1 MAYKTSIGK
10 THTSDL
16 IGSDD
21 YDKDTKIDFEEDT
34 ITFIVDDTPYLTVT
48 TGSIL
53 IGDDVTDTHQVTG
66 SIQING
72 GLTVNQEGNTTS
84 DFRVTSN
91 AAENMLF
98 VDASANRVGIGTNQP
113 VHTLDI
119 QERTGVEATIRLVG
133 SADVG
138 IRLAADSDNSGEND
152 NPYIDFYQD
161 GLNSNSRAQRLATL
175 GMEGDANATFTD
187 SLANTFFM
195 DAAYPSSL
203 GSGGR
208 TLQLANDSVN
218 NGHAARITL
227 EGTNGN
233 VGIHTNAP
241 AHSLTVNGD
250 TSITGTLMIAN
261 PLTASAFYS
270 FPTAEGTANQVLAA
284 TGIGGVIFSDLA
296 TLMPQCMT
304 IAVTEENTNIQTGTA
319 QVTIRSPYSIGIT
332 DVRGSLSTAS
342 TSGVVEFDVNVDGT
356 SIFTTEATID
366 ANETTTQSAA
376 VASAISG
383 SVAMV
388 GDDSVITIDIDSAGT
403 GARGLKVTLYYTRM
417 S

>member
-1 MAYKTSIGK
+1 MSSAGFGVPSN
-10 THTSDL
+10 
-16 IGSDD
+16 GSGFAF
-21 YDKDTKIDFEEDT
+21 K
-34 ITFIVDDTPYLTVT
+34 VDPDGNVK
-48 TGSIL
+48 
-53 IGDDVTDTHQVTG
+53 IGDESSDVLEVTG
-66 SIQING
+66 SSHFIGAVTINE
-72 GLTVNQEGNTTS
+72 EGNTS
-84 DFRVTSN
+84 ANFRVESN
-91 AAENMLF
+91 AAESMLF
-98 VDASANRVGIGTNQP
+98 VSAQNNRIGIGTDQP
-113 VHTLDI
+113 VHTIDI

-175 GMEGDANATFTD
+175 GMEGDADATFTN

-195 DAAYPSSL
+195 DAAYPQSL

-227 EGTNGN
+227 EGTNGY

-241 AHSLTVNGD
+241 DTPLAVNGN

-270 FPTAEGTANQVLAA
+270 FPTAEGTANQVLIA
-284 TGIGGVIFSDLA
+284 TGIGGLIFSDLA

-342 TSGVVEFDVNVDGT
+342 TSGVVEFDVNVDGN

-376 VASAISG
+376 VPSAISG

-388 GDDSVITIDIDSAGT
+388 GDDSEITIDIDGAGT

>member
-1 MAYKTSIGK
+1 MADGTGFGIFDPDTGLPITKLEGDGDAKLGNSTD
-10 THTSDL
+10 DL
-16 IGSDD
+16 I
-21 YDKDTKIDFEEDT
+21 E
-34 ITFIVDDTPYLTVT
+34 
-48 TGSIL
+48 
-53 IGDDVTDTHQVTG
+53 VTG
-66 SIQING
+66 SLSVTGPAVFNEAG
-72 GLTVNQEGNTTS
+72 STTG
-84 DFRVTSN
+84 DFRIESN
-91 AAENMLF
+91 AAENMFF
-98 VDASANRVGIGTNQP
+98 VSAQNNRIGIGTDQP
-113 VHTLDI
+113 IHTLDI
-119 QERTGVEATIRLVG
+119 QERTGIEAVIRLVG

-175 GMEGDANATFTD
+175 GMEGDAEATFTD
-187 SLANTFFM
+187 SLANAFFL
-195 DAAYPSSL
+195 DAAYPAQL
-203 GSGGR
+203 GTSTLR
-208 TLQLANDSVN
+208 TLQLANDSKD

-227 EGTNGN
+227 EGNNGY
-233 VGIHTNAP
+233 VGIHTNAA
-241 AHSLTVNGD
+241 AHPLTVNGD
-250 TSITGTLMIAN
+250 TSITGTLMITN

-284 TGIGGVIFSDLA
+284 TGIGGLIFSDLA

-304 IAVTEENTNIQTGTA
+304 IAVTEENTDIQTGTA

-376 VASAISG
+376 VPSALSG
-383 SVAMV
+383 SVVMV
-388 GDDSVITIDIDSAGT
+388 GDDSQITIDIDGAGT

>member
-1 MAYKTSIGK
+1 MARTAGYGAKDANGNFYFKALGDGEIKLGNS
-10 THTSDL
+10 
-16 IGSDD
+16 SDD
-21 YDKDTKIDFEEDT
+21 VVE
-34 ITFIVDDTPYLTVT
+34 
-48 TGSIL
+48 
-53 IGDDVTDTHQVTG
+53 VTG
-66 SIQING
+66 SLVLKSGSLLVHGPTVINE
-72 GLTVNQEGNTTS
+72 EGTTTG
-84 DFRVTSN
+84 DFRVESN

-98 VDASANRVGIGTNQP
+98 VDASSNRIGIGTNQP
-113 VHTLDI
+113 LYTIDI
-119 QERTGVEATIRLVG
+119 QERTGIEATIRLMG

-138 IRLAADSDNSGEND
+138 IRLAADSDNSSGEND

-161 GLNSNSRAQRLATL
+161 GLNSNSRNQRLATL
-175 GMEGDANATFTD
+175 GMEGNADATFTD

-195 DAAYPSSL
+195 DAAYPANL

-241 AHSLTVNGD
+241 AHPLTVNGD

-284 TGIGGVIFSDLA
+284 TGIGGLIFSDLA

-319 QVTIRSPYSIGIT
+319 QVTIRSPYALGIT
-332 DVRGSLSTAS
+332 DVRGSLSVAS
-342 TSGVVEFDVNVDGT
+342 TGATLVEFDVNVDGT
-356 SIFTTEATID
+356 SIFTTEPTFD
-366 ANETTTQSAA
+366 ANETTTTTATTA
-376 VASAISG
+376 GAING
-383 SVAMV
+383 GVAMV
-388 GDDSVITIDIDSAGT
+388 NDDAEITIDIDSAGS

>member
-1 MAYKTSIGK
+1 
-10 THTSDL
+10 D
-16 IGSDD
+16 
-21 YDKDTKIDFEEDT
+21 E
-34 ITFIVDDTPYLTVT
+34 VV
-48 TGSIL
+48 
-53 IGDDVTDTHQVTG
+53 
-66 SIQING
+66 IN
-72 GLTVNQEGNTTS
+72 ES
-84 DFRVTSN
+84 SADIDFRVESN
-91 AAENMLF
+91 NSENMF
-98 VDASANRVGIGTNQP
+98 HVDGANNRIGIGTNAAQ
-113 VHTLDI
+113 HTVDI
-119 QERTGVEATIRLVG
+119 QERSGVEAVLRIVG
-133 SADVG
+133 DSDVG

-161 GLNSNSRAQRLATL
+161 GLNSNSRPQRLATL
-175 GMEGDANATFTD
+175 GMEGDAEATFTD

-195 DAAYPSSL
+195 HAAYPASL
-203 GSGGR
+203 GTSTVR
-208 TLQLANDSVN
+208 TLQLANDSKN
-218 NGHAARITL
+218 NGNAARITL

-241 AHSLTVNGD
+241 DTPLAVNGD

-270 FPTAEGTANQVLAA
+270 FPTAEGTANQVLIA
-284 TGIGGVIFSDLA
+284 TGIGGLIFSDLA

-319 QVTIRSPYSIGIT
+319 QVTIRSPYSLGIT

-356 SIFTTEATID
+356 SIFTTEPTID
-366 ANETTTQSAA
+366 ANETTTTTAA
-376 VASAISG
+376 TAGAING
-383 SVAMV
+383 GVAMV
-388 GDDSVITIDIDSAGT
+388 GDDSQITIDIDGAGT